1 LAFEAP
7 AITHAATDAPI
18 ASAELRL
25 NLAVA
30 NQILFDHD
38 LNDGY
43 GHISARHDGDPYRF
57 VMIRD
62 MAPGTLDGESAIE
75 FDLDGMPIPGRA
87 GSCRERFIHGEIY
100 KARPDVMA
108 VVHTHASEMI
118 LFSVLSEKLRPLY
131 QMSSFLG
138 DGAPVFEIR
147 DLPDRGDLLISDTP
161 RGIALARSLGDH
173 AVVLMRGHGASIVGS
188 SLQEAIYRTI
198 YAAQN
203 ARLQIDARRFG
214 EATYLDDVEI
224 AAIDQRGSF
233 SKAWHFW
240 KERALRRWSR

>member
-1 LAFEAP
+1 MASEAI
-7 AITHAATDAPI
+7 AMTSAATNVPI
-18 ASAELRL
+18 ASAALRAD
-25 NLAVA
+25 LAVA

-43 GHISARHDGDPYRF
+43 GHISARHDADPYRF

-62 MAPGTLDGESAIE
+62 LAPGQLNEDDAIE
-75 FDLDGMPIPGRA
+75 FDLEGTPIPGRS

-108 VVHTHASEMI
+108 VVHTHAAEMI
-118 LFSVLSEKLRPLY
+118 LFSVVPEKLRPIY

-147 DLPDRGDLLISDTP
+147 DLPDRGDLLISDAP
-161 RGIALARSLGDH
+161 RGTALAHSLGSR
-173 AVVLMRGHGASIVGS
+173 AVVLMRGHGASIVGDS
-188 SLQEAIYRTI
+188 IQEAVYRTI

-214 EATYLDDVEI
+214 EAVYLDDIEI
-224 AAIDQRGSF
+224 GAIDQRGSYP
-233 SKAWHFW
+233 KAWHFW

>member
-1 LAFEAP
+1 MASEVP
-7 AITHAATDAPI
+7 AMTAATNAPF
-18 ASAELRL
+18 ASANLRAD
-25 NLAVA
+25 LAVA
-30 NQILFDHD
+30 NQILFDQD

-62 MAPGTLDGESAIE
+62 LAPGILDPDDAIE
-75 FDLDGMPIPGRA
+75 FDLDGMPIPGRS

-100 KARPDVMA
+100 KARADVMA
-108 VVHTHASEMI
+108 VVHTHAPEMI
-118 LFSVLSEKLRPLY
+118 LFSVLHERLRPLY

-147 DLPDRGDLLISDTP
+147 DLPERSDLLISDAP
-161 RGIALARSLGDH
+161 RGTALARSLGEH
-173 AVVLMRGHGASIVGS
+173 AVVLMRGHGASIVGG
-188 SLQEAIYRTI
+188 SLQETIYRTI

-224 AAIDQRGSF
+224 AAIDNRGSF
-233 SKAWHFW
+233 QKAWHFW